1 MSEWEDQINSIL
13 SDPEQMSRITEL
25 ANSLL
30 SGGGSAGA
38 AAEADAGAGA
48 SSSMPDLSRL
58 AESLRGG
65 GSADSALLGR
75 LGRLLHSA
83 QAENGREQAL
93 LEAMKPYLSEKR
105 RSKMDRAMQLAHMAK
120 LAQLAMGE
128 LGGEQ
133 DV

>member
-38 AAEADAGAGA
+38 AAEADTAG
-48 SSSMPDLSRL
+48 SMPDLSRL

>member
-1 MSEWEDQINSIL
+1 MSEWEDRLNSIL
-13 SDPEQMSRITEL
+13 SDPEQMNRITEL
-25 ANSLL
+25 ANSLM
-30 SGGGSAGA
+30 SGG
-38 AAEADAGAGA
+38 ADAGQTAEEP
-48 SSSMPDLSRL
+48 SKELPDLSRL
-58 AESLRGG
+58 ADSLLGG
-65 GSADSALLGR
+65 GSADAALLGR

-83 QAENGREQAL
+83 QAVNGREEAL

-105 RSKMDRAMQLAHMAK
+105 RSKMDRAMRLAHMAK

>member
-38 AAEADAGAGA
+38 AAEADTAG
-48 SSSMPDLSRL
+48 SMPDLSRL
-58 AESLRGG
+58 AESLRDGV
-65 GSADSALLGR
+65 SADSALLGR
-75 LGRLLHSA
+75 LGRLLHRA
-83 QAENGREQAL
+83 QAENGREHAL
-93 LEAMKPYLSEKR
+93 LEAMTPYLSEKR

>member
-13 SDPEQMSRITEL
+13 SDPEQMSRIQEL

-38 AAEADAGAGA
+38 AADADAGASGG
-48 SSSMPDLSRL
+48 MPDLSRL
-58 AESLRGG
+58 AESFRGG

-83 QAENGREQAL
+83 RAENGREQAL

>member
-13 SDPEQMSRITEL
+13 SDPEQMSRIQEL

-30 SGGGSAGA
+30 NGGTDGA
-38 AAEADAGAGA
+38 AADADAGASGG
-48 SSSMPDLSRL
+48 MPDLSRL
-58 AESLRGG
+58 AESFRGG

-83 QAENGREQAL
+83 RADNGREQAL

-105 RSKMDRAMQLAHMAK
+105 RSKMDRAMRLAHMAK

>member
-38 AAEADAGAGA
+38 AAEADAAG
-48 SSSMPDLSRL
+48 SMPDLSRL
-58 AESLRGG
+58 AESFRGG

-83 QAENGREQAL
+83 RADNGREQAL

-105 RSKMDRAMQLAHMAK
+105 RSKMDRAMRLAHMAK

>member
-38 AAEADAGAGA
+38 AAEADTAG
-48 SSSMPDLSRL
+48 SMPDLSRL

-128 LGGEQ
+128 LGGEH

>member
-13 SDPEQMSRITEL
+13 SDPEQMSRIQEL
-25 ANSLL
+25 ANSLMN
-30 SGGGSAGA
+30 GGGSS
-38 AAEADAGAGA
+38 AAEADAAG
-48 SSSMPDLSRL
+48 STPDLSRL
-58 AESLRGG
+58 AESLLGG

-83 QAENGREQAL
+83 QADNGREQAL

-105 RSKMDRAMQLAHMAK
+105 RNKMDRAMRLAHMAK